1 MFFSILCKEIAYV
14 ILALYHLLNLNLM
27 PYEEFHRLI
36 GKAGLSIK
44 EFAELL
50 GMRPNSIT
58 NYNKVGF
65 VPSHLAVIVSLIS
78 TMKDEGFDFYPILEK
93 VQAYEKARIESQ
105 SK

>member
-1 MFFSILCKEIAYV
+1 MCCKHIFMCFLAFYVKNSLCYTCT
-14 ILALYHLLNLNLM
+14 
-27 PYEEFHRLI
+27 
-36 GKAGLSIK
+36 LS
-44 EFAELL
+44 FAKFEPL

-93 VQAYEKARIESQ
+93 VQAYEKARIESK

>member
-1 MFFSILCKEIAYV
+1 
-14 ILALYHLLNLNLM
+14 M

-105 SK
+105 SKYKRLSWILWTIVDQRVLQSNGSL

>member
-1 MFFSILCKEIAYV
+1 
-14 ILALYHLLNLNLM
+14 M
-27 PYEEFHRLI
+27 PYEEFQRLI

-58 NYNKVGF
+58 NYNKVGY

-78 TMKDEGFDFYPILEK
+78 TMKDDGFDFYPILKK
-93 VQAYEKARIESQ
+93 VQEYERARIESQ
-105 SK
+105 SE

>member
-1 MFFSILCKEIAYV
+1 MCFLAFYVKIAYV

-50 GMRPNSIT
+50 GMRPNRLRIIIKLDL
-58 NYNKVGF
+58 Y
-65 VPSHLAVIVSLIS
+65 PLIW
-78 TMKDEGFDFYPILEK
+78 L
-93 VQAYEKARIESQ
+93 
-105 SK
+105 

>member
-1 MFFSILCKEIAYV
+1 
-14 ILALYHLLNLNLM
+14 M

-65 VPSHLAVIVSLIS
+65 LSLIHIS
-78 TMKDEGFDFYPILEK
+78 EPTRPY
-93 VQAYEKARIESQ
+93 
-105 SK
+105 

>member
-1 MFFSILCKEIAYV
+1 MCFLAFYVKNSLCYTCTLSFAKFEPQ
-14 ILALYHLLNLNLM
+14 

>member
-1 MFFSILCKEIAYV
+1 
-14 ILALYHLLNLNLM
+14 M

-78 TMKDEGFDFYPILEK
+78 TMKDEGFDFWWCFKKYADYILTT
-93 VQAYEKARIESQ
+93 IEIS
-105 SK
+105 